1 MTTLGSSGRWL
12 LHRFALAAGVVVGV
26 ATLTFALIHLAPGDP
41 IYVLAGD
48 GGSPD
53 YYADMRAK
61 YGLDRPIVEQF
72 GRYAKAVAVADFGYS
87 FMYQAPVVRVLL
99 QHAPASLLLG
109 FSALLLATC
118 AGFTIGMVSGTRPNG
133 PFDTLTRA
141 LASVIYSAPV
151 FWTGQ
156 MLIILVAVKLR
167 LLPAG
172 GFTSARDDLHGLQY
186 AIDVGRHLVLPAVT
200 LSLPFMAVVARV
212 TRAAIAEALREP
224 FVLAA
229 TARGLSRFSRAA
241 EGSSSQRG
249 AISTRHLRA
258 SKKPSAS
265 MRGAT
270 IPSSTRAPSSPS
282 AAPSDGRSSVARP
295 VPASPMR
302 SRASSAS
309 ERRSGPSRHAASS
322 LAWVAVPVPR
332 VR

>member
-172 GFTSARDDLHGLQY
+172 GFTSARDDLHGLRY

-229 TARGLSRFSRAA
+229 TARGLSRRQVVVKHAA
-241 EGSSSQRG
+241 
-249 AISTRHLRA
+249 ANAL
-258 SKKPSAS
+258 
-265 MRGAT
+265 
-270 IPSSTRAPSSPS
+270 
-282 AAPSDGRSSVARP
+282 VP
-295 VPASPMR
+295 VIALVG
-302 SRASSAS
+302 
-309 ERRSGPSRHAASS
+309 EHAASVVAGAALTEALFGWPGLGYLVLHAS
-322 LAWVAVPVPR
+322 LHRDYPLVTAAFIVISSSVVFFNAATDVACAYIDPR
-332 VR
+332 ITLA